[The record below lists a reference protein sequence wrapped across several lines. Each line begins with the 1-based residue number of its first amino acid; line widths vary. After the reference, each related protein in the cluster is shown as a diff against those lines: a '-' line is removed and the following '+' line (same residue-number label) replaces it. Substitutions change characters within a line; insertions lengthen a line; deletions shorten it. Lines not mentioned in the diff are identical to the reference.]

1 MSELI
6 KELTNQPYL
15 FLENNMEITK
25 VLEVINRGLKEVLL
39 ESDRQTGKTT
49 AILYAIDNLPNKEI
63 LLVVSTSHQLGLLE
77 PVISRYNNV
86 RLVTAR
92 VIRERR
98 LVGCIF
104 DIIIVDDYWF
114 SANFINEKRFYQFFD
129 GITHIKS
136 YNKDIQYIKVT

>member
-1 MSELI
+1 
-6 KELTNQPYL
+6 
-15 FLENNMEITK
+15 MEITE
-25 VLEVINRGLKEVLL
+25 VLDAINRGLKEVLL

-63 LLVVSTSHQLGLLE
+63 LLVVSTTHQLGILN
-77 PVISRYNNV
+77 PVISKYNNV

-92 VIRERR
+92 VIRDKR

-114 SANFINEKRFYQFFD
+114 SANFINEERFYQFFD
-129 GITHIKS
+129 GITYIKS

>member
-1 MSELI
+1 
-6 KELTNQPYL
+6 
-15 FLENNMEITK
+15 MEITK
-25 VLEVINRGLKEVLL
+25 VLEVINSGLKEALL

-63 LLVVSTSHQLGLLE
+63 LLVVSTPHQLGILE
-77 PVISRYNNV
+77 PVVSRYNNV

-114 SANFINEKRFYQFFD
+114 SANFINEKRLYQFFD
-129 GITHIKS
+129 GITYIKS

>member
-1 MSELI
+1 
-6 KELTNQPYL
+6 
-15 FLENNMEITK
+15 MEITE

-63 LLVVSTSHQLGLLE
+63 LLVVSTTHQLGILN
-77 PVISRYNNV
+77 PVISNYSNV
-86 RLVTAR
+86 RLLTAR
-92 VIRERR
+92 DIRDKG

-129 GITHIKS
+129 GITYIKS

>member
-1 MSELI
+1 
-6 KELTNQPYL
+6 
-15 FLENNMEITK
+15 MEITE
-25 VLEVINRGLKEVLL
+25 VLDAINRGLKEVLL

-63 LLVVSTSHQLGLLE
+63 LLVVSTTHQLGILN
-77 PVISRYNNV
+77 PVISKYNNV

-92 VIRERR
+92 DIRDKR

-129 GITHIKS
+129 GIAYIKS
-136 YNKDIQYIKVT
+136 YNKNIQYIKVT

>member
-1 MSELI
+1 M
-6 KELTNQPYL
+6 Q
-15 FLENNMEITK
+15 ITE

-63 LLVVSTSHQLGLLE
+63 LLVVSTTHQLGILN
-77 PVISRYNNV
+77 PVISKYNNV

-92 VIRERR
+92 DIRDKRIF
-98 LVGCIF
+98 GCIF

-129 GITHIKS
+129 GITYIKS

>member
-1 MSELI
+1 
-6 KELTNQPYL
+6 
-15 FLENNMEITK
+15 MEITE
-25 VLEVINRGLKEVLL
+25 VLDVINRGLKEVLL

-63 LLVVSTSHQLGLLE
+63 LLVVSTTHQLYTLE
-77 PVISRYNNV
+77 PIVSRYNNV

-92 VIRERR
+92 VVREQR
-98 LVGCIF
+98 LVGNIF

-114 SANFINEKRFYQFFD
+114 SDNFINEERFYQFFD
-129 GITHIKS
+129 GIAYIKS

>member
-1 MSELI
+1 
-6 KELTNQPYL
+6 
-15 FLENNMEITK
+15 MEITK

-39 ESDRQTGKTT
+39 EDDRQTGKTS

-63 LLVVSTSHQLGLLE
+63 LLVVSTTHQLYTLE
-77 PVISRYNNV
+77 PIISKYNNV

-92 VIRERR
+92 VVRERR
-98 LVGCIF
+98 LVGNIF

-129 GITHIKS
+129 GISYIKS

>member
-1 MSELI
+1 
-6 KELTNQPYL
+6 
-15 FLENNMEITK
+15 MEITE
-25 VLEVINRGLKEVLL
+25 VLDVINRGLKEVLL

-63 LLVVSTSHQLGLLE
+63 LLVVSTTHQLGILN
-77 PVISRYNNV
+77 PVISKYNNV

-92 VIRERR
+92 VIREQR

-129 GITHIKS
+129 GITYIKS

>member
-1 MSELI
+1 
-6 KELTNQPYL
+6 
-15 FLENNMEITK
+15 MEITE

-49 AILYAIDNLPNKEI
+49 AILYAIDSLPNKDI
-63 LLVVSTSHQLGLLE
+63 LLVVSTTHQLGLLE
-77 PVISRYNNV
+77 PVISKYNNV
-86 RLVTAR
+86 RLVTSR
-92 VIRERR
+92 VIRDKR

-129 GITHIKS
+129 GIAYIKS
-136 YNKDIQYIKVT
+136 FNKDIQYIKVT

>member
-1 MSELI
+1 
-6 KELTNQPYL
+6 
-15 FLENNMEITK
+15 MEITK

-92 VIRERR
+92 VTRERR

-129 GITHIKS
+129 GIAYIKS

>member
-1 MSELI
+1 
-6 KELTNQPYL
+6 
-15 FLENNMEITK
+15 MEITE
-25 VLEVINRGLKEVLL
+25 VLDAINMGLKEALL

-63 LLVVSTSHQLGLLE
+63 LLVVSTNHQLSILE
-77 PVISRYNNV
+77 PIVSKYNNV

-92 VIRERR
+92 VIRDRR

-104 DIIIVDDYWF
+104 DIIIVDDYWY

-129 GITHIKS
+129 GISYIKS

>member
-1 MSELI
+1 
-6 KELTNQPYL
+6 
-15 FLENNMEITK
+15 MEITE

-63 LLVVSTSHQLGLLE
+63 LLVVSTTHQLGILE

-92 VIRERR
+92 AIRDKR
-98 LVGCIF
+98 LVGSIF

-129 GITHIKS
+129 GITYIKS

>member
-1 MSELI
+1 
-6 KELTNQPYL
+6 
-15 FLENNMEITK
+15 MEITE
-25 VLEVINRGLKEVLL
+25 VLEVINRELKEVLL

-63 LLVVSTSHQLGLLE
+63 LLVVSTPYQLGILE
-77 PVISRYNNV
+77 PVISKYNNV

-92 VIRERR
+92 VIREQR
-98 LVGCIF
+98 LVGYIF

-114 SANFINEKRFYQFFD
+114 SANFINEERFYQFFD
-129 GITHIKS
+129 GITYIKS

>member
-1 MSELI
+1 
-6 KELTNQPYL
+6 
-15 FLENNMEITK
+15 MEITK
-25 VLEVINRGLKEVLL
+25 VLEAINRGLKEVLL

-63 LLVVSTSHQLGLLE
+63 LLVVSTNHQLGILE

-129 GITHIKS
+129 GIAYIKS

>member
-1 MSELI
+1 
-6 KELTNQPYL
+6 
-15 FLENNMEITK
+15 MEITE

-63 LLVVSTSHQLGLLE
+63 LLVASTSHQLGLLE
-77 PVISRYNNV
+77 PVISKYNNV

-92 VIRERR
+92 VIRDKR

-104 DIIIVDDYWF
+104 DIIIVDDYWY

-129 GITHIKS
+129 GITYIKS

>member
-1 MSELI
+1 
-6 KELTNQPYL
+6 
-15 FLENNMEITK
+15 MEITE

-63 LLVVSTSHQLGLLE
+63 LLVVSTTHQLYTLE
-77 PVISRYNNV
+77 PVISNYNNV

-92 VIRERR
+92 YIRDKR
-98 LVGCIF
+98 LVGNVF

-129 GITHIKS
+129 GIAYIKS
-136 YNKDIQYIKVT
+136 FNKDIQYIKVT

>member
-1 MSELI
+1 
-6 KELTNQPYL
+6 
-15 FLENNMEITK
+15 MEITE

-63 LLVVSTSHQLGLLE
+63 LLVVSTTHQLGILN
-77 PVISRYNNV
+77 PVISKYNNV

-92 VIRERR
+92 VIRDKR

-129 GITHIKS
+129 GIAYIKS
-136 YNKDIQYIKVT
+136 YNKNIQYIKVT

>member
-1 MSELI
+1 
-6 KELTNQPYL
+6 
-15 FLENNMEITK
+15 MEITE

-63 LLVVSTSHQLGLLE
+63 LLVVSTPYQLGILE
-77 PVISRYNNV
+77 PVISKYNNV

-92 VIRERR
+92 VIREQR

-114 SANFINEKRFYQFFD
+114 SANFINEDRFYQFFD
-129 GITHIKS
+129 GIAYVRS

>member
-1 MSELI
+1 
-6 KELTNQPYL
+6 
-15 FLENNMEITK
+15 MEITK

-63 LLVVSTSHQLGLLE
+63 LLVVSTNHQLGILE

-92 VIRERR
+92 VIRDRR

-129 GITHIKS
+129 GITYIKS

>member
-1 MSELI
+1 
-6 KELTNQPYL
+6 
-15 FLENNMEITK
+15 MEITE

-63 LLVVSTSHQLGLLE
+63 LLVVSTPYQLGILE
-77 PVISRYNNV
+77 PVISKYNNV

-92 VIRERR
+92 VIREQR
-98 LVGCIF
+98 LVGYIF

-114 SANFINEKRFYQFFD
+114 SANFINEERFYQFFD
-129 GITHIKS
+129 GISYIKS

>member
-1 MSELI
+1 
-6 KELTNQPYL
+6 
-15 FLENNMEITK
+15 MEITE
-25 VLEVINRGLKEVLL
+25 VLDVINRGLKEVLL

-77 PVISRYNNV
+77 PMISKYNNV

-92 VIRERR
+92 VIRDRR

-129 GITHIKS
+129 GITYIKS

>member
-1 MSELI
+1 
-6 KELTNQPYL
+6 
-15 FLENNMEITK
+15 MEITE

-63 LLVVSTSHQLGLLE
+63 QLVVSTTHQLGILE
-77 PVISRYNNV
+77 PIVSKYNNV

-92 VIRERR
+92 DIRDKR
-98 LVGCIF
+98 LVGNVF

-114 SANFINEKRFYQFFD
+114 SANFINEERFYQFFD
-129 GITHIKS
+129 GIAYVRS

>member
-1 MSELI
+1 
-6 KELTNQPYL
+6 
-15 FLENNMEITK
+15 MEITK

-129 GITHIKS
+129 GIAYIKS
-136 YNKDIQYIKVT
+136 YNKDLQYIKVT

>member
-1 MSELI
+1 
-6 KELTNQPYL
+6 
-15 FLENNMEITK
+15 MEITE
-25 VLEVINRGLKEVLL
+25 VLEVINRGLKEALL

-63 LLVVSTSHQLGLLE
+63 LLVVSTTHQLGILN
-77 PVISRYNNV
+77 PVISKYNNV

-92 VIRERR
+92 VIRDKR

-104 DIIIVDDYWF
+104 DIIIVDDYWY

-129 GITHIKS
+129 GISYIKS